1 MFNNVLV
8 GVDGRPG
15 GRDAIALARRLAA
28 PGATITLAHIYAS
41 DFIIGRGAALH
52 DPIERANFQD
62 LLERE
67 RDHGMLDAEL
77 TIYGQRAVGRGL
89 HELAEER
96 NADLLVVG
104 STRHALLGRVLM
116 GDDSRAALNG
126 APCAIAIAPRGYVQV
141 AHPIKRVGVGYD
153 GTPESMYA
161 LNAARELAA
170 RSGAKIKALWI
181 VSLDDVEEERP
192 IPADWRQESEQLVR
206 DCSERLRELDDVEG
220 LAVYGG
226 PREELAR
233 LGKELDL
240 LIVGSRGYGPHGH
253 VFHGSVSNYLVGHAD
268 CPLLVLPRSL
278 FDEHREA
285 QREDQSQARLA
296 SGH

>member
-8 GVDGRPG
+8 GVDGRRG
-15 GRDAIALARRLAA
+15 GRDAIPLAKRLAA
-28 PGATITLAHIYAS
+28 PGATITLAHVYAS

-52 DPIERANFQD
+52 DPTERASFQD

-67 RDHGMLDAEL
+67 REQGMLDAEL

-116 GDDSRAALNG
+116 GDDCRAALNG
-126 APCAIAIAPRGYVQV
+126 APCAIAIAPRGYLQV

-153 GTPESMYA
+153 GTPESVNA

-170 RSGAKIKALWI
+170 RNGANVKALWV
-181 VSLDDVEEERP
+181 VSLDDVEEQRP
-192 IPADWRQESEQLVR
+192 IPADWKQESKELVR
-206 DCSERLRELDDVEG
+206 ECAERLRQLDDVEG
-220 LAVYGG
+220 IAVYGG

-240 LIVGSRGYGPHGH
+240 LIVGSRGYGPRGH

-278 FDEHREA
+278 LDEHGEA
-285 QREDQSQARLA
+285 QSEDRSRAAVA
-296 SGH
+296 SGR